1 LAHRSTDGLAILVKE
16 RFELRFDLDFFSPCL
31 FVFCNRKHDKLKIFQ
46 WNHNGFWLHYRR
58 LERGTFQCPAEGIS
72 TPLNINQRQ
81 LRWLLDGLPL
91 EQRNAHPE
99 VTACTVSPII
109 NFVDPKEE
117 FIKFC
122 RILLFMKTTTNNLN
136 QATQDLQK

>member
-1 LAHRSTDGLAILVKE
+1 MESQWFLAPLPTFGA
-16 RFELRFDLDFFSPCL
+16 
-31 FVFCNRKHDKLKIFQ
+31 
-46 WNHNGFWLHYRR
+46 WNLSMSSRR
-58 LERGTFQCPAEGIS
+58 Y
-72 TPLNINQRQ
+72 LNINQRQ